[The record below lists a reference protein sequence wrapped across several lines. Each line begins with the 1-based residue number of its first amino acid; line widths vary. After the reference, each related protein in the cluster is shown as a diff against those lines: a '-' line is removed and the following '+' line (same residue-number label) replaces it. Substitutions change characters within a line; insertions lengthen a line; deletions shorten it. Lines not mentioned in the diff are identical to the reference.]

1 MVTSYYLKE
10 NKGPEHRKWLQ
21 SDEYRQLVA
30 DAEKETGMRYVGTY
44 WTVTGF
50 GEFDCE
56 DWWEVPSWSALD
68 KQRESKA
75 CQEYWKRGLEL
86 DCIDMSRPT
95 PTRVVRTT
103 EDRSRQNDHPASQE
117 EGGVVLHPHFSIPD
131 DGSKPIFT

>member
-10 NKGPEHRKWLQ
+10 NKGIEHRKWVQ
-21 SDEYRQLVA
+21 SDEYKQMVA
-30 DAEKETGMRYVGTY
+30 DVEKETGMRFVGTY

-56 DWWEVPSWSALD
+56 DWWEVPSWAALD
-68 KQRESKA
+68 VQRESKA
-75 CQEYWKRGLEL
+75 SQEFWRRWLEL

-103 EDRSRQNDHPASQE
+103 EDIMVMERPKKE
-117 EGGVVLHPHFSIPD
+117 EE
-131 DGSKPIFT
+131 